1 MTGPH
6 SMKVPD
12 IKDSHNSFT
21 LRRINLLV
29 TLAGLSMLAL
39 ILYGYYNGERLHDL
53 NSPLLSAAK
62 EIRLDANATRLGVY
76 EILEGGVNQISQ
88 DVWSYLDK
96 SIWYF
101 ENLLDY
107 GIEPFR
113 DVIPI
118 QNKGI
123 RDQIG
128 RLKSLLEDL
137 KDYTARQAVI
147 PVKKDEIAAA
157 VAIYD
162 QKFTAFFRQID
173 RLESGIAG
181 AMRRD
186 QTLFRFSHAFLA
198 LFCVILLISAWLTIR
213 RYERHRTEYVLTLK
227 DANVQLEKEVRE
239 REQVERALTESEN
252 LFRTIFETSPDAIIV
267 SCLRD
272 NRIIDVNN
280 GFLEL
285 TGFSRSEV
293 IGKTALDLTLW
304 ADTEKRDRFIAILE
318 SGKHIRNFESRFRM
332 KSGHIQ
338 TALLSVNVVDL
349 KSESHFITVARN
361 VTELKGAEN
370 ALRESEERFRGLFES
385 AADDIYILDLEGR
398 ILLSNPA
405 TQQSLGYSGEEL
417 QGRRLRD
424 FVEPVGRY
432 NFDQIFSGLHADGY
446 LNCEVKMVSK
456 GGRRITVDCS
466 ASIIR
471 EDTGGIDCIVV
482 FQKDITDRKM
492 AERKRQASH
501 EFLRIANHHT
511 DMQPMLKDF
520 VAAIKKLTGCQAAA
534 IRILDQDGLIPY
546 VFEEGFGS
554 QFCEVEN
561 FLSVDSDKGMC
572 VKVVRNDIDAGLPNF
587 TELGSYFTND
597 FPQVADSNEKGPE
610 HCLRSTCNRAG
621 YRSLTLI
628 PIKLGK
634 HTLGLLHAADRRE
647 NIFTPEIV
655 EVLESAAMQLG
666 ATIRRLRAEVALTSA
681 YQVLESRVLERTNE
695 LSLANENLKGEI
707 DVRRQAEERL
717 RESRNMLQTLIDG
730 ITDALILVDHNMRI
744 RMINRGAAE
753 LYGITSYDEVIGKQC
768 FNAAGTI
775 GSCMDCEIPRAV
787 EKGHTLVFERSGLTD
802 EQRLEQVS
810 VYPVK
815 EQDSEVGGAIVR
827 ISDITEERRF
837 ERQLIQ
843 SEKMASL
850 GILVSSIAHEINNPN
865 SFVTFNIPILREY
878 LEELIE
884 IADQYAENQEDFE
897 LFHMTYPEFRK
908 DVFNLVDNVEHGASR
923 ISTFVANLREF
934 SQSNG
939 NRQKLMLNLPV
950 VVDKV
955 LSICRSQIK
964 KRVKTFEMDLPAD
977 LPPVFVDEYSLEQVL
992 LNLIVN
998 AVQAA
1003 DKKDS
1008 FVKLSASSGQSW
1020 RDHTIIEVID
1030 NGCGIDRKTLDRIFD
1045 PFFTTKSAAEGTGL
1059 GLYVCHNLIETLGG
1073 TIKAE
1078 SRPGEGSTFTVT
1090 LPGKDRRKK
1099 PRPAGA
1105 TAETLPTR
1113 EDRGLA

>member
-1 MTGPH
+1 MHARLRP
-6 SMKVPD
+6 
-12 IKDSHNSFT
+12 NS
-21 LRRINLLV
+21 
-29 TLAGLSMLAL
+29 TLAV
-39 ILYGYYNGERLHDL
+39 
-53 NSPLLSAAK
+53 
-62 EIRLDANATRLGVY
+62 VY
-76 EILEGGVNQISQ
+76 
-88 DVWSYLDK
+88 
-96 SIWYF
+96 
-101 ENLLDY
+101 
-107 GIEPFR
+107 
-113 DVIPI
+113 
-118 QNKGI
+118 
-123 RDQIG
+123 
-128 RLKSLLEDL
+128 DL
-137 KDYTARQAVI
+137 KVFFTAATVAV
-147 PVKKDEIAAA
+147 
-157 VAIYD
+157 YD

-173 RLESGIAG
+173 RLESGIAS

-186 QTLFRFSHAFLA
+186 QQLFRLSHAFLA
-198 LFCVILLISAWLTIR
+198 LFCITLLITAWLTIR
-213 RYERHRTEYVLTLK
+213 GYERRRTEYFLTLK
-227 DANVQLEKEVRE
+227 DTNVKLEKEIRE
-239 REQVERALTESEN
+239 REQVERALNESEN

-285 TGFSRSEV
+285 TGFSRNEI

-304 ADTEKRDRFIAILE
+304 EDTEKRDRFIAVFE

-332 KSGHIQ
+332 KNGHVQ

-349 KSESHFITVARN
+349 KDEPHFITVARN
-361 VTELKGAEN
+361 VSELKEVEN

-385 AADDIYILDLEGR
+385 AADNIYLLDLEGR

-405 TQQSLGYSGEEL
+405 VLQNLGYSDKEL
-417 QGRRLRD
+417 QGHQLTD
-424 FVEPVGRY
+424 FVEPADRY
-432 NFDQIFSGLHADGY
+432 NFDQIFSSLHTDGY

-466 ASIIR
+466 ASVIR
-471 EDTGGIDCIVV
+471 DNTGGIDGIVV
-482 FQKDITDRKM
+482 LQKDVTDRKM

-501 EFLRIANHHT
+501 EFLRIANQHT
-511 DMQPMLKDF
+511 EMQPMLEDF
-520 VAAIKKLTGCQAAA
+520 VAATKKLTGCQAAA
-534 IRILDQDGLIPY
+534 IRILDEDGNIPY
-546 VFEEGFGS
+546 ACEEGFGS
-554 QFCEVEN
+554 QFCEIEN

-572 VKVVRNDIDAGLPNF
+572 VKVVRNEIDAGLPHF
-587 TELGSYFTND
+587 TELGSYFIND
-597 FPQVADSNEKGPE
+597 LPQIADGNEKGPE
-610 HCLRSTCNRAG
+610 HCQRSTCNRFG
-621 YRSLTLI
+621 YRSLTLV

-647 NIFTPEIV
+647 KIFMAEIV
-655 EVLESAAMQLG
+655 EMLESAAMQLG
-666 ATIRRLRAEVALTSA
+666 ATIRRLRAEEALKSA
-681 YQVLESRVLERTNE
+681 YYVLEDRVSERTAE
-695 LSLANENLKGEI
+695 LSLANENLRGEI

-730 ITDALILVDHNMRI
+730 ITDALILVDHEMRI
-744 RMINRGAAE
+744 RMINRGAAK
-753 LYGITSYDEVIGKQC
+753 LYRITSHEEVIGKQC
-768 FNAAGTI
+768 FTAAGAV
-775 GSCMDCEIPRAV
+775 GSCTGCEIPQAV
-787 EKGHTLVFERSGLTD
+787 VRGQSLVFERSGLTD
-802 EQRLEQVS
+802 DKKLEQVS
-810 VYPVK
+810 IYPVK
-815 EQDSEVGGAIVR
+815 EKDSEVGGAIVR

-884 IADQYAENQEDFE
+884 IVDQYAENQEDFE

-908 DVFNLVDNVEHGASR
+908 DVFNLVDNIEHGASR

-939 NRQKLMLNLPV
+939 NRQKVMLDLPV

-1003 DKKDS
+1003 DKTDS
-1008 FVKLSASSGQSW
+1008 FVKLSASTGRDW

-1059 GLYVCHNLIETLGG
+1059 GLYVCHNLIESLGG
-1073 TIKAE
+1073 TIKVE
-1078 SRPGEGSTFTVT
+1078 SRPGEGSTFTVS

-1105 TAETLPTR
+1105 PAETIPT
-1113 EDRGLA
+1113 